1 MNGPDVASL
10 RPTGTMAQR
19 FRWYRA
25 LALALTSARSPA
37 GAVFEAST
45 TSPIPSVTVRPGGL
59 LDSLPGTPSPSGPVA
74 PAPRPARRGSG
85 RVGLLWPFPQEPNP
99 PREEAA
105 FPLELPALDPC
116 LRKGGWAGVQ
126 TFWVHRGGSRLD
138 IATRCWVVAPDR
150 RVRDRL
156 ADAVAAHLSAD
167 WYRALHRRARVRW
180 HRPWSLREWRRGGAR
195 SIPPGAWAQPGPAGY
210 RTAELGL
217 CALQLPDRPGGAHSV
232 VFGASGAGKTT
243 YLAGFAARAVRAG
256 QSVVVLD
263 LHGDLAPQVV
273 ARLSDSDRARLLTV
287 DASELPVPGISG
299 LVAGAT
305 SPDRAAAHFVA
316 AVKRLS
322 PDGVELA
329 WGFRLERIFDI
340 FARLVLETGG
350 SLVDLYALLTDADRR
365 DSARLATRRATTAR
379 FLDELGPILR
389 RDPEFLWSAATRLS
403 KVVLV
408 PALMD
413 LLAPSDGGLDIEGLL
428 ASGRTLLLRLP
439 MGALGPESAAF
450 AGTLVLG
457 RLYLGLA
464 ARADAHPEG
473 PPVLFVLDE
482 AQALSPR
489 LVAEVL
495 AEGRKFGIEAII
507 ATQYPDRLAPEV
519 RSAAAG
525 AAASFIAFRVP
536 PATTASVAPWL
547 GIEPRD
553 ATGLLSGLPTG
564 TGVTLDADRGGLVW
578 VPSTGPGPGEPGAAW
593 RLELERTRREFGT
606 ESEEL
611 MVSDAPGTEQV
622 LLAILAADESGRR
635 LRPEEVV
642 GAAGRLPGEPI
653 ASERLELAWRA
664 IVRGPELESTPAGL
678 RLSAA
683 GERRLGLGRSTG
695 AARESAEHR
704 RLLLVTFRIFAR
716 HGYALEILRQG
727 RFDTTLPDA
736 LYRQLGHGGRAETP
750 AELADRLD
758 RTRTGWAWRFFR
770 GRDVHV
776 EAEVS
781 GALRPER
788 IRHGWSKAAGR
799 GAFAL
804 YVVGDPMRAGRV
816 RRTLRNLRL
825 GPDRAQVWTLRDS
838 TTLSAPNA

>member
-1 MNGPDVASL
+1 M
-10 RPTGTMAQR
+10 
-19 FRWYRA
+19 
-25 LALALTSARSPA
+25 
-37 GAVFEAST
+37 
-45 TSPIPSVTVRPGGL
+45 
-59 LDSLPGTPSPSGPVA
+59 
-74 PAPRPARRGSG
+74 
-85 RVGLLWPFPQEPNP
+85 
-99 PREEAA
+99 
-105 FPLELPALDPC
+105 
-116 LRKGGWAGVQ
+116 
-126 TFWVHRGGSRLD
+126 
-138 IATRCWVVAPDR
+138 
-150 RVRDRL
+150 
-156 ADAVAAHLSAD
+156 
-167 WYRALHRRARVRW
+167 
-180 HRPWSLREWRRGGAR
+180 
-195 SIPPGAWAQPGPAGY
+195 
-210 RTAELGL
+210 
-217 CALQLPDRPGGAHSV
+217 
-232 VFGASGAGKTT
+232 
-243 YLAGFAARAVRAG
+243 
-256 QSVVVLD
+256 
-263 LHGDLAPQVV
+263 